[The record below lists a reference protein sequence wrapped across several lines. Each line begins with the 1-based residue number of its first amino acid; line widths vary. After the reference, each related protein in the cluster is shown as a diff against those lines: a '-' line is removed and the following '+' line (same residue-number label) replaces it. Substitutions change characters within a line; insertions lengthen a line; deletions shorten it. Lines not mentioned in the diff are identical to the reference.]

1 MNQKLIDLAHEQ
13 EQLALELKEQ
23 LETELK
29 TTEETYMEEK
39 VANQQEISKLK
50 ATVLMD
56 GKSSEEKKGQLQNHI
71 QETNSER
78 EKISE
83 ELKLFKDKLE
93 KEKEDLDKQNKDL
106 ENRIKNFEREHKSL
120 EEAMKRQQAEQ
131 GKSIFQLRKEMLRHI
146 SCMNEWKIFLDQQGM
161 KYESEDLALHM
172 ESAPDYVMMS
182 FAKRI
187 ETVSQA
193 LGEENSRLEV
203 FTQRRESGEDDKED
217 KEKNEL
223 DKKAASTKIG
233 ARGKK

>member
-1 MNQKLIDLAHEQ
+1 
-13 EQLALELKEQ
+13 
-23 LETELK
+23 
-29 TTEETYMEEK
+29 
-39 VANQQEISKLK
+39 
-50 ATVLMD
+50 
-56 GKSSEEKKGQLQNHI
+56 
-71 QETNSER
+71 
-78 EKISE
+78 
-83 ELKLFKDKLE
+83 
-93 KEKEDLDKQNKDL
+93 
-106 ENRIKNFEREHKSL
+106 
-120 EEAMKRQQAEQ
+120 MKRQQAEQ